1 MANEALLTAVKSII
15 AAARAGR
22 LDDAYAGYRDLF
34 ESPAF
39 ATYEPHD
46 QRQAMR
52 LMVHAKGLPRPL
64 PPAIVDAHRAAGRI
78 LTELVARDADPAD
91 YELLGMC
98 QIVLGD
104 EDGAAAVF
112 RTGLNLER
120 QRNAQSD
127 LCGAFMRR
135 ISML

>member
-22 LDDAYAGYRDLF
+22 LDDAYVGYRDLF
-34 ESPAF
+34 QSPAF
-39 ATYEPHD
+39 ATYEAHD

-64 PPAIVDAHRAAGRI
+64 PPAIVDAHRAAERI
-78 LTELVARDADPAD
+78 LTGLVARHNDPAD
-91 YELLGMC
+91 YEMLGMC
-98 QIVLGD
+98 QIVLGN

-112 RTGLNLER
+112 RAGLTLER

>member
-22 LDDAYAGYRDLF
+22 LDDAYVGYRDLF
-34 ESPAF
+34 GSAAF
-39 ATYEPHD
+39 ATYHAHD
-46 QRQAMR
+46 QSQAMR

-64 PPAIVDAHRAAGRI
+64 PAAIVDAHRAAGRI
-78 LTELVARDADPAD
+78 LTDLVAKYNEPAD
-91 YELLGMC
+91 YEMLGMC

-104 EDGAAAVF
+104 EESASAVF
-112 RTGLNLER
+112 RAGLTLER

>member
-1 MANEALLTAVKSII
+1 MANDALLTAVKSII
-15 AAARAGR
+15 AAARAGK
-22 LDDAYAGYRDLF
+22 LDDAYVGYRDLF

-52 LMVHAKGLPRPL
+52 LMVHAKGLPRP
-64 PPAIVDAHRAAGRI
+64 PPAAIGDAHRAAARL
-78 LTELVARDADPAD
+78 LTELVAKYDDPAD
-91 YELLGMC
+91 YEMLGMC
-98 QIVLGD
+98 HIVAGD
-104 EDGAAAVF
+104 EDRAATVF
-112 RTGLNLER
+112 RAGLTLER